1 MKVELVSKSNE
12 TAFEDC
18 INEFISNKKIRDIK
32 FTHFMGHDNVGI
44 FSALIIYE
52 E

>member
-1 MKVELVSKSNE
+1 MRVELVSKSNE

-18 INEFISNKKIRDIK
+18 INEFIIGKEIKDIK

>member
-1 MKVELVSKSNE
+1 MKVELVSRSDE

-18 INEFISNKKIRDIK
+18 MNKSISNKKIKDIK
-32 FTHFMGHDNVGI
+32 FTHFVGHDNVGI